1 MNIVSI
7 INMNYHNNIHKI
19 KKGDIMDYLEIG
31 YEPKDN
37 ELLSCMI
44 VKAENLEKAANDIA
58 GESSIGTWTELKTMK
73 KEIYEKLRPKVYE
86 IKEIGNDGNNKIGLI
101 KIAYPLDDFEPNN
114 MPGTLAGI
122 AGNIFGMKSLKGLR
136 ILDFRFPKEFIDCY
150 SGPKYGINGIRNL
163 LNVKERPLVGTIVK
177 PKVGLNSEEH
187 AKVAY
192 SSWVGGCD
200 IVKDDENLVSQNF
213 NKFEDRLYKVLEY
226 RDKAES
232 ETGEKKIYMPNITA
246 SYREMV
252 RRAELVE
259 DAKCEYAMID
269 VVVLGFSAVQQIRE
283 EGFDFVIHAHRAMHA
298 AITRSKEW
306 GISMLAL
313 AKIYRLLGV
322 DQLHIG
328 TVVGKMEGVKEEVCG
343 IRDEIVYEDVKK
355 DDEYKFFDQK
365 WHGLNNV
372 FPVSSG
378 GVYPK
383 LVPDIVN
390 ILGKDVIIQAGG
402 GIHGHPDG
410 TVAGARAMRA
420 SIEATAEG
428 ISLNE
433 KAEDVPE
440 LKKALEYWK

>member
-1 MNIVSI
+1 
-7 INMNYHNNIHKI
+7 
-19 KKGDIMDYLEIG
+19 MDYLEIG

-37 ELLSCMI
+37 ELLSCMV
-44 VKAENLEKAANDIA
+44 VKSENLEKAANDIA

-73 KEIYEKLRPKVYE
+73 KEIYDKLRPKVYE
-86 IKEIGNDGNNKIGLI
+86 ITEIGEEGGTEGYSKIGII
-101 KIAYPLDDFEPNN
+101 KIAYPLDSFEPDN

-122 AGNIFGMKSLKGLR
+122 AGNIFGMKSLNGLK
-136 ILDFRFPKEFIDCY
+136 ILDFRFPKEFIDYY
-150 SGPKYGINGIRNL
+150 SGPKYGIRGVRNL

-177 PKVGLNSEEH
+177 PKVGLNPEEH

-192 SSWVGGCD
+192 DSWIGGCD
-200 IVKDDENLVSQNF
+200 IVKDDENLVSQDF
-213 NKFEDRLYKVLEY
+213 NKFEDRLYKVLDY

-246 SYREMV
+246 PYREMV
-252 RRAELVE
+252 KRAEMVE
-259 DAKCEYAMID
+259 DARCEYAMID
-269 VVVLGFSAVQQIRE
+269 VVVLGFSAVQQIRK
-283 EGFDFVIHAHRAMHA
+283 EGFNFVIHAHRAMHA
-298 AITRSKEW
+298 AITRSREW

-328 TVVGKMEGVKEEVCG
+328 TVVGKMEGAKGEVCG
-343 IRDEIVYEDVKK
+343 IRDEIVYEEVKR
-355 DDEYKFFDQK
+355 DNGYKFFDQK
-365 WHGLNNV
+365 WYGLNNV

-378 GVYPK
+378 GVYPQ
-383 LVPDIVN
+383 LVPEIID

-420 SIEATAEG
+420 SIEATVEG
-428 ISLNE
+428 ISLDE
-433 KAEDVPE
+433 KAEEVPE

>member
-1 MNIVSI
+1 
-7 INMNYHNNIHKI
+7 
-19 KKGDIMDYLEIG
+19 MDYLELG

-37 ELLSCMI
+37 ELLSCMV
-44 VKAENLEKAANDIA
+44 VKAENLKKAANDIA

-73 KEIYEKLRPKVYE
+73 SEIYKKLKPRVYE
-86 IKEIGNDGNNKIGLI
+86 INEMGKEGDTNIGLI
-101 KIAYPLDDFEPNN
+101 KIAYPLDTFEPNN

-122 AGNIFGMKSLKGLR
+122 AGNIFGMKSLNGLR
-136 ILDFRFPKEFIDCY
+136 ILDFRFPKEFIKCY
-150 SGPKYGINGIRNL
+150 SGPKYGIKGIRKL
-163 LNVKERPLVGTIVK
+163 LNVMERPLVGTIVK

-192 SSWVGGCD
+192 NSWIGGCD
-200 IVKDDENLVSQNF
+200 IVKDDENLVSQDF
-213 NKFEDRLYKVLEY
+213 NKFEGRLHKVLEC

-246 SYREMV
+246 PYREMV

-259 DAKCEYAMID
+259 DAGCEYAMID

-283 EGFDFVIHAHRAMHA
+283 EGFNFAIHAHRAMHA
-298 AITRSKEW
+298 AITRSREW

-328 TVVGKMEGVKEEVCG
+328 TVVGKMEGGKDEVCS
-343 IRDEIVYEDVKK
+343 IRDEIVLEDVKEDNK
-355 DDEYKFFDQK
+355 NKFFNQK
-365 WHGLNNV
+365 WHGLNNT

-383 LVPDIVN
+383 LVPEIVN
-390 ILGKDVIIQAGG
+390 IFGKDVIIQAGG
-402 GIHGHPDG
+402 GIHGHPEG

-420 SIEATAEG
+420 SVEASIEG
-428 ISLNE
+428 IPLSE
-433 KAEDVPE
+433 KAEEVSE